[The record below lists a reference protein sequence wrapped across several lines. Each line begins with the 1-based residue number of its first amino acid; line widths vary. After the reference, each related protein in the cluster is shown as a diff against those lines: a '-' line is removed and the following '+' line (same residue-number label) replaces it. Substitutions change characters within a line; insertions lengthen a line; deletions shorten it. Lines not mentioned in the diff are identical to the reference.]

1 MPKLSAL
8 RELRAVAE
16 TVAGTFQSNIDS
28 TPGEHSKF
36 KVFDP
41 VFEADVQVFE
51 RNFSRN
57 NLSPEGVITTTK
69 MGKITFSLEVRRTN
83 ASDTPDEW
91 AAVLL
96 PACGFRENLSSSTS
110 CIYTPSSDED
120 DWHTL
125 TMGVN
130 VDGVVQ
136 YIHGAMGNVTFRGQI
151 GEVMMMDF
159 EFMGLW
165 DEDNAADDPL
175 NTNISHEAGVPLPFQ
190 GIAFDYG
197 GDTSHCIASV
207 SLNMGN
213 EVVMHECANN
223 VTGYK
228 QATIVR
234 RKPELTVNPEL
245 LSLASQDWWSALAD
259 NTQESITFDNGESG
273 DIDFNMPKAQ
283 LQTSPTDEDRNGV
296 AALSLTFVLCSDDDD
311 GDDEL
316 VITMT

>member
-8 RELRAVAE
+8 RELQAVAE

-36 KVFDP
+36 KVFEP
-41 VFEADVQVFE
+41 KFEADVQVFE
-51 RNFSRN
+51 RNFQRN

-69 MGKITFSLEVRRTN
+69 MGKITFSLEMRRTN
-83 ASDTPDEW
+83 TLDTVDEW
-91 AAVLL
+91 ASVLL
-96 PACGFRENLSSSTS
+96 PACGFKETINTTASVV
-110 CIYTPSSDED
+110 YTPSSDD
-120 DWHTL
+120 TDWHTL

-130 VDGVVQ
+130 VDGVIQ
-136 YIHGAMGNVTFRGQI
+136 YIHGAMGNVTFRAQL

-165 DEDNAADDPL
+165 DEDNAADAAL
-175 NTNISHEAGVPLPFQ
+175 NTSISHEAGVPLPFQ
-190 GIAFDYG
+190 GIDFQYAD
-197 GDTSHCIASV
+197 DNSHCIS
-207 SLNMGN
+207 SIQLNMGN
-213 EVVMHECANN
+213 EVQMHECANN

-245 LSLASQDWWSALAD
+245 FSLATQDWWTALAD
-259 NTQESITFDNGESG
+259 NTEAEITFDNGESG
-273 DIDFNMPKAQ
+273 DVSFQAPAAQ

-296 AALSLTFVLCSDDDD
+296 AALSLTFVLNSNTDD

-316 VITMT
+316 SITMV